1 MPLLDQ
7 EEVDRL
13 LFFAI
18 LVCRSL
24 SRTAGPFLGGVEGV
38 ILLVETVL
46 SQALVNRGSLCAVFE
61 AALWADHSAEDP
73 YDDRRDGLVF

>member
-13 LFFAI
+13 LFFEI

-46 SQALVNRGSLCAVFE
+46 SQAPVNRGSLCAVFE
-61 AALWADHSAEDP
+61 TAPWTESPVE
-73 YDDRRDGLVF
+73 DRRGLLF